1 MFLFAVW
8 MLFSGALAQCPGPE
22 HVLARYTASRD
33 RVHHSLANMT
43 ASDVLSLPCRA
54 AEKYGPAS
62 GPVGPRPEVCNPASM
77 FGDATTESRFRF
89 ARLPIFS
96 PCQMFVSRAYGVVF
110 VRQPKS
116 ASSAILEAA
125 RAAFSDFEEHTGGAL
140 PRGFYVFTFVRN
152 PWTRALSAHRMM
164 NTIFLRTRESSG
176 AAGGHCRVPFS
187 AFARDAQALRAA
199 CSARSCCPYI
209 DPHGDDPRPANS
221 TEPPAAFVPWFI
233 DQHVNDQSGCVGDPG
248 ALDFVGRSEHAG
260 QDWLLLVSELN
271 RRGPAYP
278 VVTRTPVSNPNGL
291 GRTPDRVQTRC
302 DSFRSAENVRAL
314 ALQYAEDVVR
324 FGFM

>member
-1 MFLFAVW
+1 MFLFAIW
-8 MLFSGALAQCPGPE
+8 ILFSGALAQCPGPD
-22 HVLARYTASRD
+22 HVLAQYTASRD

-43 ASDVLSLPCRA
+43 ARDVLSLPCRV

-62 GPVGPRPEVCNPASM
+62 RPVGRRPEVCNPASM

-96 PCQMFVSRAYGVVF
+96 PCQTFVSHAYGVIF
-110 VRQPKS
+110 ARQPKS
-116 ASSAILEAA
+116 ASTAIMDAA
-125 RAAFSDFEEHTGGAL
+125 KAAFPDFSEHTGGPL
-140 PRGFYVFTFVRN
+140 PREYYVFTFVRN

-164 NTIFLRTRESSG
+164 NTIFLRTRETSG
-176 AAGGHCRVPFS
+176 AVGGHCGVSFA

-209 DPHGDDPRPANS
+209 DPYGGDPRPDNS
-221 TEPPAAFVPWFI
+221 TAPPAAFVPWFI
-233 DQHVNDQSGCVGDPG
+233 DQHVNDQSGCAG
-248 ALDFVGRSEHAG
+248 AVDFVGRAEHAG

-271 RRGPAYP
+271 KRGPAFP
-278 VVTRTPVSNPNGL
+278 VVTRTPVGNPNGL
-291 GRTPDRVQTRC
+291 GRGADRVQTRC
-302 DSFRSAENVRAL
+302 DSFRSADNVRAL

-324 FGFM
+324 FGFL